1 MGTRGMI
8 DVWHGVAGAFILA
21 WMLTVAL
28 GDAARD
34 ILLLCALAAVLIAW
48 ILLRLAR

>member
-1 MGTRGMI
+1 MI